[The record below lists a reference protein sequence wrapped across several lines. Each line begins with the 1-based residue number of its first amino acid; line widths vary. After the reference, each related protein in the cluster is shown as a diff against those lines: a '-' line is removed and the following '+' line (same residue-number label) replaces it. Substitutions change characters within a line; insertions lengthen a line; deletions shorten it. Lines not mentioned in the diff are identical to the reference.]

1 MAPPK
6 LLRFPLE
13 IKDAS
18 MWVKYEIMK
27 VVQGDTN
34 ELSLRPKP
42 SPNVMTTIALSL
54 PSEGLSVSNNQT
66 WSTEEAGVMDSLKM
80 MAKQPMTA
88 VSNKG
93 IIDGV
98 VDAASEAFDKI
109 AQTSGSTRA
118 VVDKMALNYKGPV
131 VRTFEMS
138 HIMVPKN
145 STETAE
151 IKDIVRAFR
160 MAASPEIISSSFGIT
175 YNLPEFFK
183 VTYMSGSNIASGF
196 PQYATCYCTAA
207 DVRYSRSTF
216 QDNHPT
222 SVELSLSFTELDPMG
237 SEKIQ
242 EGF

>member
-1 MAPPK
+1 MSPPK

-42 SPNVMTTIALSL
+42 STNVMTTIALSL

-66 WSTEEAGVMDSLKM
+66 WSTEEAGGMDSLKM
-80 MAKQPMTA
+80 MTKQPTTA
-88 VSNKG
+88 VTNKG
-93 IIDGV
+93 IKEGIT
-98 VDAASEAFDKI
+98 DALGEAFNKI

-118 VVDKMALNYKGPV
+118 VVDKMALNYKGPEI
-131 VRTFEMS
+131 RTFEMS
-138 HIMVPKN
+138 HIMVPRNKIETDAIKN
-145 STETAE
+145 
-151 IKDIVRAFR
+151 IVKAFR
-160 MAASPEIISSSFGIT
+160 MATSPEIISSSFGIT

-183 VTYMSGSNIASGF
+183 VTYMSGSEAATGF
-196 PQYATCYCTAA
+196 PQYAGCYCSSVDAK
-207 DVRYSRSTF
+207 YSRSTF
-216 QDNHPT
+216 QDDHPT
-222 SVELSLSFTELDPMG
+222 SVELTMSFTELDPMG